1 MAYKTLIFG
10 VDDLFNELKPHY
22 AREVQR
28 GNLEIVAHALIEGGK
43 VTLVD
48 AAGKPGG
55 CFKFSA
61 GDNFFAQ
68 KFLQSNEVFG
78 GARLPAQP
86 NH

>member
-1 MAYKTLIFG
+1 MALRTLIFG

-28 GNLEIVAHALIEGGK
+28 GNLEIVAYAILEGGK

-48 AAGKPGG
+48 AAGRPGGG

-61 GDNFFAQ
+61 GDNFLHEQ
-68 KFLQSNEVFG
+68 FL
-78 GARLPAQP
+78 
-86 NH
+86 